1 MGKWV
6 CYGCQHQSPLQP
18 LRYYT
23 TATTAEAL
31 RLVFEFLLKN
41 TETITF
47 LRCNMALYQTSNK
60 MKNALFLIL
69 LLALHWMFYVVYWK
83 SFLGFVLFSMPTAAE
98 STLVMTLHWW
108 WWRQWWQWQ
117 RRWWQHQLQ
126 RRWRW
131 KIEFF
136 SSSRYW
142 HKALTSGRRMWR
154 NTDSDTKD
162 ERWSEIQVPV
172 EVKL

>member
-1 MGKWV
+1 MAARKPKMRQNIFSPAFIQFLLKKKWKVKVGKWV

-83 SFLGFVLFSMPTAAE
+83 SFLGFLLFSMPTAAE

-117 RRWWQHQLQ
+117 RRW
-126 RRWRW
+126 
-131 KIEFF
+131 
-136 SSSRYW
+136 
-142 HKALTSGRRMWR
+142 
-154 NTDSDTKD
+154 
-162 ERWSEIQVPV
+162 
-172 EVKL
+172 